1 MGNNLQNNPYLSS
14 MKKVKITLLSLFAL
28 IALVFIGFYIFYVIK
43 NVETK
48 TMDAEARKNT
58 SGQFIQLT
66 AGITHYEIAGAD
78 TAKAI
83 ILVHGFSVPTYIWGA
98 TFDSLVQQGF
108 RVVRYDEFGRG
119 FSDRPDVAYT
129 PEFYRR
135 QLADLIRSLKLKTP
149 VDIAGLSFGGAVVTD
164 FAVHYPS
171 LIDKMI
177 LIDPVYRFRKIDG
190 AEIIV
195 NYSMATHPDKQAG
208 GQLEDFKYPEQF
220 PDWVNQYKVQMQ
232 YKGFRHALI
241 STLINY
247 PGDTIVSNYQKLDT
261 FNKNVLLIWGK
272 EDQTVTFNFS
282 DSLRKHLKVD
292 FFAVDDAGHLPHLE
306 KPLVANQKIAS
317 FLKDQNKNR

>member
-14 MKKVKITLLSLFAL
+14 MKKVKITLFSLFAL

-43 NVETK
+43 NVEIK

-66 AGITHYEIAGAD
+66 DGITHYEIAGAD
-78 TAKAI
+78 TAKTI
-83 ILVHGFSVPTYIWGA
+83 ILVHGFSVPAYIWGA

-119 FSDRPDVAYT
+119 FSDRPNVAYT

-190 AEIIV
+190 AEMIA
-195 NYSMATHPDKQAG
+195 NYSMATHPDKQAS

-220 PDWVNQYKVQMQ
+220 PDWVDQYKVQMQ

-247 PGDTIVSNYQKLDT
+247 KGDTIVGNYRKLDSLH
-261 FNKNVLLIWGK
+261 KKVLLIWGK

-282 DSLRKHLKVD
+282 DSLRQNLQVD
-292 FFAVDDAGHLPHLE
+292 FFAVDDARHLPHLE
-306 KPLVANQKIAS
+306 KPLSVNQKIAS
-317 FLKDQNKNR
+317 FLKDQYNNQ